1 MEIKMGVIG
10 KNIRKARKAA
20 GLTQAQT
27 AERIGISP
35 LHYSRLERGERSV
48 SLKQLALISDALNTE
63 ISVLLKNSMLPSI
76 EGSRILDALDSSSLE
91 HAEYALALIDEFRS
105 QIMAYYQQLK
115 SSEEKPHFIT

>member
-1 MEIKMGVIG
+1 MEIKMSVIG

-63 ISVLLKNSMLPSI
+63 INGKIKL
-76 EGSRILDALDSSSLE
+76 
-91 HAEYALALIDEFRS
+91 
-105 QIMAYYQQLK
+105 
-115 SSEEKPHFIT
+115 